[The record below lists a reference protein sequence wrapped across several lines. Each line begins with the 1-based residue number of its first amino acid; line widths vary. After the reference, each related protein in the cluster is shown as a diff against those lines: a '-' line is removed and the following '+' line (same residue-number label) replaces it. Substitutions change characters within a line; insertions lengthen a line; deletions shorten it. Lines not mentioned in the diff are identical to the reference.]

1 MTVQVSSDDDLAHQ
15 TRRLLD
21 SLRKDAERR
30 GWTFHAPPPK
40 AAVPD
45 FAEDYEP
52 DAMMITPE
60 GGVMI
65 AITTRSSLARNA
77 RLAEIAQRVSEQPG
91 WSFRVFYANTSD
103 PPDPSTP
110 PSTVEE
116 IASSITEV
124 RALDETGHGR
134 AALVMGWATLEAI
147 ARLVVDRHGIGP
159 AKPLSPIQAVQVL
172 VQEGYLDDDDARRLR
187 SLARVRN
194 EIVHGGLGVAISPT
208 DLAGLIE
215 DLEDMAGVLR
225 QAA

>member
-1 MTVQVSSDDDLAHQ
+1 MTIQSLSDNDLAHQ
-15 TRRLLD
+15 TQRLLG
-21 SLRKDAERR
+21 SLKKDADRH

-40 AAVPD
+40 AMIPD

-52 DAMMITPE
+52 DALMITPE

-103 PPDPSTP
+103 PPEPAAP

-116 IASSITEV
+116 IASGITEV
-124 RALDETGHGR
+124 RALDETGHER

-147 ARLVVDRHGIGP
+147 ARLVMDRHGIDQ
-159 AKPLSPIQAVQVL
+159 ARPLSPIQAVQVL
-172 VQEGYLDDDDARRLR
+172 VQEGYLDDEDAGRLR

-194 EIVHGGLGVAISPT
+194 EIVHGRLGTAISRKDVT
-208 DLAGLIE
+208 GLIAN
-215 DLEDMAGVLR
+215 LEAMAGALR